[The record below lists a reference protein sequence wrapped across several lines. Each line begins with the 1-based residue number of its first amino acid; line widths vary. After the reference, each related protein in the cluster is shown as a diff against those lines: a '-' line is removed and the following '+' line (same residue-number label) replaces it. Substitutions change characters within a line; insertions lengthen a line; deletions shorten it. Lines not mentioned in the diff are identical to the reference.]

1 MKKKKNKNATIIQGK
16 GSSAG
21 EAKSSVQKRKS
32 SGVLFFDEI
41 YENGMIRDGDRYVL
55 CYSFSNIDYLSFD
68 KTKQDNIYEKYQ
80 ELLNSLPC
88 DMTYQE
94 LLMNREYDRAVL
106 ESVLISENNNLA
118 GGSKMLSLLEEDYK
132 KLQKKRI
139 NECVRKECTTQLVG
153 VISYTPNGKLDSPD
167 TLFQYYESIE
177 KTLDEIN
184 VKTKILTPEEILGI
198 YHDIYQPD
206 GHADF
211 RLPQNLYKHGMA
223 LSDYVS
229 PSHIRLDPIKY
240 IETGSNFGRVMY
252 LKRFSRDIDD
262 SFLSDLLD
270 HPYKITVSKHIRRL
284 DKDESAQILKNNLDA
299 LEGQLEK
306 RREINSKR
314 GSSYIPYRLR
324 DKEKEI
330 ERIQEKL
337 AGTNCDLFEAGLFIY
352 FSAGSKEELEDL
364 TKYLQ
369 NLARKHQCVIDALTR
384 QQEKG
389 LKAILP
395 IAKNSFNNM
404 SGNNINFFWLTDELA
419 NLIPFSSIDYI
430 DSGGFCYG
438 RKNKSNKL
446 LIIDRTKGLN
456 ANGFVFGA
464 SGSGKSF
471 FVKATEM
478 IPAMFKFTDDEFI
491 IIDPENEYKEIIEKF
506 GGTIVSIAP
515 DSPTHINL
523 FDTDLSFSENGI
535 SALSNKKEFIMM
547 VVEQIKG
554 EQLSASE
561 RSMVN
566 RCVTIAYQSFL
577 DSNGEAPLPT
587 LQDFWNI
594 LKKQNTKVSDN
605 LCDDLE
611 LYISGS
617 FDMFAHHTNIEYNNR
632 FMLFDINNMGGQLQT
647 VGMQIL
653 LELVWQ
659 RVRRNKENGVRT
671 WVWIDE
677 FVIVLNDEKSSAF
690 FETVYQRIRKYG
702 GVPTALTQNIS
713 RALTNSHAMNMLKN
727 SEFVVFLREKEDD
740 LKYILDNYKLSP
752 AQKKLI
758 TSDEPG
764 RGLII
769 AGNKIVEF
777 ENKIPKTTMMYKVC
791 QTTFGEDK
799 KLIQRRA
806 YRASKNTFYEFSK
819 NREKRK
825 GA

>member
-1 MKKKKNKNATIIQGK
+1 MKQKKSKGTTVISTSGASEKNV
-16 GSSAG
+16 
-21 EAKSSVQKRKS
+21 KSSVQKKRS
-32 SGVLFFDEI
+32 ADVLFFDEI
-41 YENGMIRDGDRYVL
+41 FENGMIRDGDRYIL
-55 CYSFSNIDYLSFD
+55 CYCFSNIDYLSYSD
-68 KTKQDNIYEKYQ
+68 TKQDRVYEKYQ
-80 ELLNSLPC
+80 ELLNTLPC

-94 LLMNREYDRAVL
+94 IMMNREYDRDIL
-106 ESVLISENNNLA
+106 EEALISDNEGIS
-118 GGSKMLSLLEEDYK
+118 GGSKMLSKLETDYK
-132 KLQKKRI
+132 MLQKKRI
-139 NECVRKECTTQLVG
+139 NECIRRECTAQLVG
-153 VISYTPNGKLDSPD
+153 VIAYTPSGKLDSPD

-184 VKTKILTPEEILGI
+184 VKTRILTPEEILSI

-206 GHADF
+206 RHTDF
-211 RLPQNLYKHGMA
+211 RLPQNLYRHGMA

-240 IETGSNFGRVMY
+240 IETGSTFGRVMY

-262 SFLSDLLD
+262 RFLTDMLE
-270 HPYKITVSKHIRRL
+270 HPYKITISKHIRRL

-330 ERIQEKL
+330 ERVQEKL
-337 AGTNCDLFEAGLFIY
+337 AGTNCDLFEAGFFFY
-352 FSAGSKEELEDL
+352 FSAGSKEELEEL

-369 NLARKHQCVIDALTR
+369 NLARKHQCVIDTLTR
-384 QQEKG
+384 QQDKG

-395 IAKNSFNNM
+395 IANNSFNFSN
-404 SGNNINFFWLTDELA
+404 GNNINFFWLTDELA
-419 NLIPFSSIDYI
+419 NLIPFSSVDYI
-430 DSGGFCYG
+430 DKGGFCYG
-438 RKNKSNKL
+438 RKDKSSKL

-478 IPAMFKFTDDEFI
+478 IPAMFKFKNDEFI
-491 IIDPENEYKEIIEKF
+491 IIDPENEYKEIIKKF

-523 FDTDLSFSENGI
+523 FDTDLSFSEDGV
-535 SALSNKKEFIMM
+535 SALSTKKEFIMM

-554 EQLSASE
+554 EPLTASE

-566 RCVTIAYQSFL
+566 RCVTIAYQDFV

-587 LQDFWNI
+587 LQDFWKI
-594 LKKQNTKVSDN
+594 LKSQDSEISDK

-632 FMLFDINNMGGQLQT
+632 FMLFDISNMGGQLQM

-677 FVIVLNDEKSSAF
+677 FVIVLNDKKSSAF

-727 SEFVVFLREKEDD
+727 SEFVVFLRQKEDD
-740 LKYILDNYKLSP
+740 LKYILDNYRLSP
-752 AQKKLI
+752 SQVKLI
-758 TSDEPG
+758 TADEPG
-764 RGLII
+764 KGLII
-769 AGNKIVEF
+769 AGNKIIEF
-777 ENKIPKTTMMYKVC
+777 DNKIPKTTMMYKVC
-791 QTTFGEDK
+791 QTTFGENK
-799 KLIQRRA
+799 KLTRRRS
-806 YRASKNTFYEFSK
+806 YRMSKNTFYESSK
-819 NREKRK
+819 NRQNRK
-825 GA
+825 GE